1 MDFSFTED
9 QEELAGLAR
18 KIFSEQ
24 VTTDLLRQ
32 VEAGEEHVDRHLW
45 ELLAQSGL
53 LSASLP
59 EALGG
64 AGGGVVDL
72 CLVLEEAG
80 KRLAPV
86 PLLPTVAMGAWP
98 VAAFGTA
105 AQQERWIPAV
115 GRGQAIL
122 TAALAE
128 PRHHARPGGAR
139 ASTTGSGYQ
148 LVGTFTSVPSATVA
162 DLVLVVAELDGSPA
176 VFLVEPGT
184 PGVEIRPQETTDGAV
199 AGWVE
204 LTNVALPADAVLGQP
219 DRIGEVAPYLR
230 QRASIA
236 MCAYQLGVVEEALA
250 ETAQYT
256 KERVQF
262 DRPIATFQ
270 AVGHRCADCYIDVEA
285 VRLTLWQAAWRLD
298 AGLDAETEVDVA
310 KFWAAEAGHR
320 VAHAAVHLHGGMGV
334 ATEHST
340 HRYFVVAKALEFA
353 LGSATERLLAIGQR
367 FAQPVQ

>member
-9 QEELAGLAR
+9 QQELVGLAR

-24 VTTDLLRQ
+24 VTTDELRQ
-32 VEAGEEHVDRHLW
+32 IEAGEDHIDRRLW

-80 KRLAPV
+80 RRLAPV

-98 VAAFGTA
+98 IAEFGTA
-105 AQQERWIPAV
+105 EQQERWIPAV
-115 GRGQAIL
+115 SSGHAIL
-122 TAALAE
+122 TAALSE

-139 ASTTGSGYQ
+139 ALADGSGYR
-148 LVGTFTSVPSATVA
+148 LEGTFTSVPSATVA
-162 DLVLVVAELDGSPA
+162 DLVVVLAELDGSPTA
-176 VFLVEPGT
+176 FLVEAGT
-184 PGVEIRPQETTDGAV
+184 PGLTVRRQETSDGAV

-204 LTNVALPADAVLGQP
+204 LDSVAVPSDALLGQP
-219 DRIGEVAPYLR
+219 DRTTEAAPFLL

-236 MCAYQLGVVEEALA
+236 MCAFQLGVVEEALA

-298 AGLDAETEVDVA
+298 AGMTAETEVDVA

-340 HRYFVVAKALEFA
+340 HRYFVAAKTLEFA
-353 LGSATERLLAIGQR
+353 LGGATERLLAIGQR
-367 FAQPVQ
+367 FAEPVQ